1 MATGTRNGKKQR
13 PVFSKSYWPISVAV
27 FEHKNSED
35 NRLNHSV
42 RLSRTF
48 RRNEES
54 DWETTEYLSVN
65 DLLPAA
71 KLLAE
76 AYDVIQDRLQKAY
89 ADRGDSGSADQAR
102 GENSF

>member
-1 MATGTRNGKKQR
+1 MATATRNGKKQR
-13 PVFSKSYWPISVAV
+13 PVFAKSYWPVSVAV
-27 FEHKNSED
+27 FEHKNED
-35 NRLNHSV
+35 GRLNHSV

-89 ADRGDSGSADQAR
+89 ADRGDFGSAGQAHD
-102 GENSF
+102 ENPF